1 VADNILGISTASN
14 FGIAAYETVINLCV
28 ELVEGTAVAV
38 NDFIHDVADALGWI
52 PFVGGVIKDL
62 LNKLASIVTDLLD
75 DVMKLIEQAQAPV
88 LFWQFASTWGPGGI
102 AGQAGQVAS
111 NISAQNVKFSS
122 EWQGLAGPAFATA
135 VSMQEPA
142 VSQVQS
148 WSNTISSACHTI
160 AQYGF
165 IYYSAVAASLA
176 GLTYYL
182 ALSGGGFD
190 VPVAAAAVAEA
201 IKVGL
206 AIAAATV
213 ALELGVSSQANN
225 LREAAEPSGAFPGGM
240 WPQAVADITSTS
252 PKTQPP
258 GTQPPGTQPP
268 GTQPPGTQPPG
279 TQPPGTQPPGTQP
292 PGTQPP
298 GTQPPGTQPPGTQP
312 PGTQPP
318 GTQPPNPQPPGTQPP
333 GTQPPGTQPP
343 GTQPPGTPP
352 PPAHHPG
359 RPGSPTPPG
368 HHPGPPGHHPAP
380 GRVGGGTYRV
390 VPGDNLYDISG
401 REYGDPNL
409 WPVIWAANSRKDPN
423 PNLIFPGQVLQIPAV
438 PKFPAGS
445 TALIVPPGE
454 TLSQIANGD
463 QQQMAAIAE
472 LNNITN
478 PDRLDPGRALIIP
491 PAAAS

>member
-1 VADNILGISTASN
+1 VAETLGISRASN
-14 FGIAAYETVINLCV
+14 FGIAAYETVINLCM
-28 ELVEGTAVAV
+28 ELVDGTAVAV
-38 NDFIHDVADALGWI
+38 NDFIHDVSDALGWI
-52 PFVGGVIKDL
+52 PFVGGMIRDL
-62 LNKLASIVTDLLD
+62 LNELAHVVTDLLD
-75 DVMKLIEQAQAPV
+75 HVMKLIEQAQAPV
-88 LFWQFASTWGPGGI
+88 LFWQFGNTWGPGGV
-102 AGQAGQVAS
+102 ADQAGTVAS
-111 NISAQNVKFSS
+111 NISAQNVKSSS
-122 EWQGLAGPAFATA
+122 EWQGLAGAAFATA

-165 IYYSAVAASLA
+165 IYYSAVAASLT

-206 AIAAATV
+206 AIAAATL
-213 ALELGVSSQANN
+213 ALELGVSTQANN

-258 GTQPPGTQPP
+258 GTQPRGTQPP

-298 GTQPPGTQPPGTQP
+298 G
-312 PGTQPP
+312 
-318 GTQPPNPQPPGTQPP
+318 
-333 GTQPPGTQPP
+333 
-343 GTQPPGTPP
+343 
-352 PPAHHPG
+352 
-359 RPGSPTPPG
+359 SSTPPG
-368 HHPGPPGHHPAP
+368 HHPGPPGSSTPPGHHPGPPGSSTPPGHHPGPPGGSTPPGHQPAP
-380 GRVGGGTYRV
+380 GRVGGGAYTV
-390 VPGDNLYDISG
+390 APGDNLYDISA
-401 REYGDPNL
+401 RKYGDPNL
-409 WPVIWAANSRKDPN
+409 WPVIWAANSREDPN

-438 PKFPAGS
+438 PRFPAGS
-445 TALIVPPGE
+445 TAIVVQPGE
-454 TLSQIANGD
+454 TLAQIANGD
-463 QQQMAAIAE
+463 QQQMTAIAE
-472 LNNITN
+472 LNNIAN
-478 PDRLDPGRALIIP
+478 PGRLDPGQALIIP
-491 PAAAS
+491 PVAAASS

>member
-1 VADNILGISTASN
+1 VGDTLGISTASN
-14 FGIAAYETVINLCV
+14 FGIATYETVINLCM
-28 ELVEGTAVAV
+28 ELVDGTAVAV
-38 NDFIHDVADALGWI
+38 NDFIHVVSDALGWI
-52 PFVGGVIKDL
+52 PFVGGMIRDL
-62 LNKLASIVTDLLD
+62 LRELASVVTDLLD

-88 LFWQFASTWGPGGI
+88 LFWQFGNTWGPGGVADRAGTI
-102 AGQAGQVAS
+102 AS
-111 NISAQNVKFSS
+111 TISAQDVKFSS
-122 EWQGLAGPAFATA
+122 EWQGLAGAAFATA

-176 GLTYYL
+176 ALAYYL
-182 ALSGGGFD
+182 AFSGAGFD

-206 AIAAATV
+206 AIAAATA
-213 ALELGVSSQANN
+213 ALELGVSTQANN

-292 PGTQPP
+292 
-298 GTQPPGTQPPGTQP
+298 
-312 PGTQPP
+312 
-318 GTQPPNPQPPGTQPP
+318 
-333 GTQPPGTQPP
+333 
-343 GTQPPGTPP
+343 
-352 PPAHHPG
+352 
-359 RPGSPTPPG
+359 TPPG
-368 HHPGPPGHHPAP
+368 HHPPPPGPPTPPGHHPAP
-380 GRVGGGTYRV
+380 GRVGGGTYTV

-401 REYGDPNL
+401 HKYGDANL
-409 WPVIWAANSRKDPN
+409 WPVIWAANSREDPN
-423 PNLIFPGQVLQIPAV
+423 PNLIFPGQVLQIPTI

-445 TALIVPPGE
+445 TAIIVQPGE

-463 QQQMAAIAE
+463 QQQMGAIAE
-472 LNNITN
+472 LNNITSPN
-478 PDRLDPGRALIIP
+478 RIDPGRALIIP
-491 PAAAS
+491 PVPARAS

>member
-28 ELVEGTAVAV
+28 ELVEGTVVAV

-52 PFVGGVIKDL
+52 PFVGGMVKDL

-88 LFWQFASTWGPGGI
+88 LFWQFASTWGPSGM

-213 ALELGVSSQANN
+213 ALELGVSTQANN
-225 LREAAEPSGAFPGGM
+225 LREVAEPSGAFPGGM

-268 GTQPPGTQPPG
+268 GTQPQGTQPPG

-298 GTQPPGTQPPGTQP
+298 GTQPP
-312 PGTQPP
+312 
-318 GTQPPNPQPPGTQPP
+318 
-333 GTQPPGTQPP
+333 
-343 GTQPPGTPP
+343 
-352 PPAHHPG
+352 PAHHPG

-368 HHPGPPGHHPAP
+368 HHPGPGHHPAP

-390 VPGDNLYDISG
+390 APGDNLYDISG

-409 WPVIWAANSRKDPN
+409 WPVIWAANSREDPN
-423 PNLIFPGQVLQIPAV
+423 PNLIFPGQVLQIPAI

-445 TALIVPPGE
+445 TALIVQPGE

-463 QQQMAAIAE
+463 QQQMAAIAG